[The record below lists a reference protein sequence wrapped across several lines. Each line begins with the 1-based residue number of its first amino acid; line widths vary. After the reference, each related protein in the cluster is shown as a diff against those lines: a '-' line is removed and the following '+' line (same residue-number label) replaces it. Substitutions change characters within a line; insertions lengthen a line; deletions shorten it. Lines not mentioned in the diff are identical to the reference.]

1 MSDDAKGLLFTVTA
15 MLVIVS
21 ISVLSVPMPPRRQR

>member
-1 MSDDAKGLLFTVTA
+1 MSDDAKGLLWAVVA

>member
-1 MSDDAKGLLFTVTA
+1 MSDDAKGLLWAVAA

-21 ISVLSVPMPPRRQR
+21 ISILSVPMPPRRHK